1 MPTTDSKDIA
11 QLVLECRQLRAQI
24 SAALEHREPRSESPF
39 LRAQVNT
46 EVEGL
51 REALT
56 LLSSVTNNGAKVQK
70 PGFLKS
76 LFQLEEYKEKE
87 ASFGLEGTSASIPL
101 TEMIGFLS
109 NSGRSGVLWVYAR
122 DEAFM
127 IEFAQGEMTRALS
140 DKTPKGLRLGE
151 ILVDQ
156 GVINEKEIKALVS
169 AAHEAGAYFGTY
181 LMESGQVAEAQ
192 LRNAFA
198 VQVQSL
204 FHRMNSAKDAIYR
217 FQEDVDLSDAQDLN
231 LSVTG
236 LLLECARMED
246 EAQRSAQK

>member
-1 MPTTDSKDIA
+1 MPSTDSKDIA
-11 QLVLECRQLRAQI
+11 QLVLECRRLREHI
-24 SAALEHREPRSESPF
+24 RSALASRKPHSESSF
-39 LRAQVNT
+39 LRAQLNS

-51 REALT
+51 SAALAR
-56 LLSSVTNNGAKVQK
+56 LSIAANKGKKPQK

-76 LFQLEEYKEKE
+76 LFQVEEVKTKEV
-87 ASFGLEGTSASIPL
+87 SYGLEGTSASVPL

-109 NSGRSGVLWVYAR
+109 SSGRSGVLWVYAP

-156 GVINEKEIKALVS
+156 GVLKEREVKKLVS
-169 AAHEAGAYFGTY
+169 EASEAGTYFGSH
-181 LMESGQVAEAQ
+181 LMENSCVTEDQ
-192 LRNAFA
+192 LRSAFA

-246 EAQRSAQK
+246 EARRTSQD